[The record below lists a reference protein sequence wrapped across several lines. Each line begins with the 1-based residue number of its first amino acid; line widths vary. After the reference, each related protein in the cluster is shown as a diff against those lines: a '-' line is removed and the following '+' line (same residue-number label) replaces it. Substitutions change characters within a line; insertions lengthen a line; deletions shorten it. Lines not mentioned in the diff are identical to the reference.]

1 MRKKGLI
8 LLLIM
13 IATTVKAGDYDYLII
28 EKNGGETTAFV
39 SDGLTLTYSSSTLT
53 VQPTSGSATT
63 FDLTTLLKMYFSN
76 TGSATG
82 IEALDATTG
91 QGSVEAFDMGG
102 RSCGSFPSVSYA
114 VKQLPKG
121 IYLMK
126 GQKKTVKVIVQ

>member
-28 EKNGGETTAFV
+28 EKNGGEATAFV

-63 FDLTTLLKMYFSN
+63 FDLTTLSKMYFSS

-82 IEALDATTG
+82 IEALDAMTG
-91 QGSVEAFDMGG
+91 QSSVEAFDMGG
-102 RSCGSFPSVSYA
+102 RSCGSFPSVSDA